1 MSPLE
6 SATQLM
12 TNWATVGLLKGLTPD
27 ELRGKTLDLVI
38 GLQGAVAPPKRQR
51 KAKAAETVTETP
63 KPVHVD
69 MKEDAPW

>member
-27 ELRGKTLDLVI
+27 ELRGKTLELLI
-38 GLQGAVAPPKRQR
+38 GLQGAVAPPKRPR
-51 KAKAAETVTETP
+51 KPKAPQATVQTP
-63 KPVHVD
+63 KPA
-69 MKEDAPW
+69 EEETW